1 MNIKTKDML
10 AVFIIRDLVDS
21 IDGFLI
27 LKRGEAL
34 TKEER
39 TELEQASEEEL
50 IVTFETL
57 QKPNV
62 VGIIV

>member
-1 MNIKTKDML
+1 ML